1 MTETYLSSGYVGF
14 QPENQKITHFL
25 VFQYGTPLPMQS
37 IVSLVLWFLCLLY
50 ASIRSSN
57 QSSFDRLARTDSSQT
72 GPEEIDMSENASGRR
87 LFGGGGEGETARLI
101 AGSECAVSLVLL
113 VWIELEIWG

>member
-1 MTETYLSSGYVGF
+1 
-14 QPENQKITHFL
+14 
-25 VFQYGTPLPMQS
+25 
-37 IVSLVLWFLCLLY
+37 
-50 ASIRSSN
+50 
-57 QSSFDRLARTDSSQT
+57 
-72 GPEEIDMSENASGRR
+72 MSENASGRR